1 MFFFSAAEAVHS
13 AAKTIRFTS
22 CFSLCLFPGQVYN
35 EITMACS
42 TVDLISSID
51 RGLRLVIAKV
61 RVRCRV
67 KAEFFQVLF
76 RLFRFSIL
84 L

>member
-1 MFFFSAAEAVHS
+1 MIHF
-13 AAKTIRFTS
+13 I

-35 EITMACS
+35 ELTMACS
-42 TVDLISSID
+42 PVGLISSMD

-61 RVRCRV
+61 RVQCPV
-67 KAEFFQVLF
+67 KAEFCQVLF
-76 RLFRFSIL
+76 RLFRLSIL